1 MISHDGGTYIAN
13 MRVQSQNSAPAP
25 AGGAVGKQA
34 VALRISGDLGA
45 FYGCLFY
52 GAQDTLYDQ
61 AGRHYFKDCF
71 IQGSIDYI
79 FGDGQSIYQSC
90 QLNSIAQGTSGSV
103 TAQDRSAPGELTGF
117 SFVGCTLTGS
127 GTIYLGRAWGAY
139 SRVVFIR
146 CNITDKIIPAGWFD
160 WDDATRQK
168 TVFYGEYECT
178 GVGANRA
185 GRVKWSRVLTPSQ
198 AAAFSSLNFIDGQSW
213 L

>member
-1 MISHDGGTYIAN
+1 M
-13 MRVQSQNSAPAP
+13 
-25 AGGAVGKQA
+25 GKQA
-34 VALRISGDLGA
+34 VALRIKGDFGA
-45 FYGCLFY
+45 FYGCSFY

-90 QLNSIAQGTSGSV
+90 HLNSIAQGTSGSV
-103 TAQDRSAPGELTGF
+103 TAQKRGPGELTGF
-117 SFVGCTLTGS
+117 SFVGCSLTGS
-127 GTIYLGRAWGAY
+127 GTIYLGRAWGTF

-146 CNITDKIIPAGWFD
+146 CNIANKIIPAGWFD
-160 WDDATRQK
+160 WADARRQK

-185 GRVKWSRVLTPSQ
+185 GRVKWSRVLTAKQ
-198 AAAFSSLNFIDGQSW
+198 AAAFSSLNFIDGQKW
-213 L
+213 LGK

>member
-1 MISHDGGTYIAN
+1 M
-13 MRVQSQNSAPAP
+13 QNSAPAP

-34 VALRISGDLGA
+34 VALRIKGDFGA
-45 FYGCLFY
+45 FYGCSFY

-90 QLNSIAQGTSGSV
+90 HLNSIAQGTSGSV
-103 TAQDRSAPGELTGF
+103 TAQKRGPGELTGF
-117 SFVGCTLTGS
+117 SFVGCSLTGS
-127 GTIYLGRAWGAY
+127 GTIYLGRAWGTY

-146 CNITDKIIPAGWFD
+146 CNITDKIIPAGWFN
-160 WDDATRQK
+160 WNDATREK

-185 GRVKWSRVLTPSQ
+185 GRVKWSRVLTAKQ
-198 AAAFSSLNFIDGQSW
+198 AAAFSSLNFIDGQKW
-213 L
+213 LGK